1 MASTITQPAGAASGA
16 ASYVNVE
23 RIGFG
28 LLMIGAP
35 LVVLAACLIHPPHA
49 AENGAEYYHAA
60 LNHSTAFYISHTLFF
75 FGAVF
80 LLPAVVGLARLL
92 QHSHPKAAFWGGLLS
107 LMGFVGWGALDGMD
121 FMTYVAGSSSN
132 LDTSTMQTFV
142 DDALA
147 NTANVAPVTVV
158 FLLLIAGLCVIA
170 VGLHRAGI
178 LPLWLGLFMPIGIF
192 GVISTLEYPPLLI
205 GSALLLLASFGTVGV
220 RQLRALNGTRSEA
233 API

>member
-1 MASTITQPAGAASGA
+1 MASNIAQPAAAA
-16 ASYVNVE
+16 ASYANVE

-28 LLMIGAP
+28 ILMIFAP
-35 LVVLAACLIHPPHA
+35 LVVLAACIIHPPHA

-60 LNHSTAFYISHTLFF
+60 HDHSTQFYIAHTLFF

-80 LLPAVVGLARLL
+80 LLPAVVGLVRLL

-107 LMGFVGWGALDGMD
+107 LMGFIGWGALDGMD

-132 LDTSTMQTFV
+132 LDTNTMQTYV

-147 NTANVAPVTVV
+147 NTAIVVPVTVV

-170 VGLHRAGI
+170 VGLHRAAI
-178 LPLWLGLFMPIGIF
+178 LPLWLGLLMPIGIF

-205 GSALLLLASFGTVGV
+205 GSGLLLLASFGTVGV
-220 RQLRALNGTRSEA
+220 RQLRAPNGTRSEA
-233 API
+233 EPV